1 MNRAASNC
9 GDSNHM
15 TVSRPNV
22 EFLRAAISY
31 KGVPVGLHTAGTVAF
46 HRRFWS
52 QVPRWN
58 ERAALCI

>member
-1 MNRAASNC
+1 MSRAVSNC

-15 TVSRPNV
+15 RVPQPNV
-22 EFLRAAISY
+22 EFLRSQNLY
-31 KGVPVGLHTAGTVAF
+31 KGWAAVLHTAAAVGSDP
-46 HRRFWS
+46 RFCS